1 LSKKLKRKVIVVG
14 GNGFIGQALLSELH
28 CNHSDNL
35 DIVSLVR
42 RVSGNE
48 AVKEILVQ
56 ESSDIRDAITSFS
69 PQVVFDLSGSYV
81 AENYFEFQTKNLV
94 VPLVVLDALKDLKS
108 DARYIVASSAAIY
121 NLDRDN
127 ERVNEHSDVE
137 PSSFYGAAKA
147 SLENACSIYARKYGL
162 NITVGRIFNVMG
174 PSQPKMLFP
183 SVAIQGLVEVKK
195 GKLSLEDLNHS
206 HFAGLNFLRDFLDV
220 RDVAAALCCLLSE
233 STQGLTTYNICSGN
247 GVKLNDLYLE
257 AYDEILG
264 DCSFHVSS
272 TNQVEGF
279 SIYGDNRKFCDAF
292 DWTPVVSVWSS
303 LKDQI
308 NKVMTTQG

>member
-1 LSKKLKRKVIVVG
+1 
-14 GNGFIGQALLSELH
+14 
-28 CNHSDNL
+28 
-35 DIVSLVR
+35 
-42 RVSGNE
+42 
-48 AVKEILVQ
+48 
-56 ESSDIRDAITSFS
+56 
-69 PQVVFDLSGSYV
+69 
-81 AENYFEFQTKNLV
+81 
-94 VPLVVLDALKDLKS
+94 
-108 DARYIVASSAAIY
+108 
-121 NLDRDN
+121 
-127 ERVNEHSDVE
+127 
-137 PSSFYGAAKA
+137 
-147 SLENACSIYARKYGL
+147 
-162 NITVGRIFNVMG
+162 
-174 PSQPKMLFP
+174 
-183 SVAIQGLVEVKK
+183 
-195 GKLSLEDLNHS
+195 
-206 HFAGLNFLRDFLDV
+206 LNFLRDFLDV